1 MITFEYDLHYLKAG
15 LNLLENYLLSDE
27 IFWPMDIH
35 PSEGQH
41 AYPSLTL
48 DGLLLAQARLVGHRL
63 YPIFRDQVDPIISD
77 LEFYRSKWR
86 VAWEKKASQCYSVRA
101 RMWHG
106 FLQEYRDNPQEND
119 DRYRYEVR
127 LRVMLE
133 LLKPESKLGDHP
145 EEELL
150 SGLDKYLKSVIT
162 PKGFIWDADI
172 QGAFP
177 EDVYWYLYGILT
189 H

>member
-1 MITFEYDLHYLKAG
+1 MI
-15 LNLLENYLLSDE
+15 N
-27 IFWPMDIH
+27 
-35 PSEGQH
+35 
-41 AYPSLTL
+41 
-48 DGLLLAQARLVGHRL
+48 
-63 YPIFRDQVDPIISD
+63 D
-77 LEFYRSKWR
+77 LELYRSKWR

-101 RMWHG
+101 RMWRG

-133 LLKPESKLGDHP
+133 LLKPEVKPGDHP

-150 SGLDKYLKSVIT
+150 SGLDKYLKSVII

-177 EDVYWYLYGILT
+177 EDVYWYLYGVLP